1 MAIYQNRFISDMGN
15 FSTRRSMYLIN
26 DTISSA
32 DKLYN
37 YRVVATVVTTELS
50 LKKTDMRV
58 GDFKKLEIYF
68 PIPFNKVTGT

>member
-50 LKKTDMRV
+50 LKK
-58 GDFKKLEIYF
+58 LI
-68 PIPFNKVTGT
+68 